1 MVFNKVHLLGVQRLN
16 RQAGVAEHAR
26 SSLPGERRRQG
37 VRHAG
42 EDEGGPVMMANIC
55 APAGKTNH
63 ELLMN
68 CGGEGKLSIRYLPA
82 EFLPAVSGYK
92 TDIEFSFDQEMFT
105 RPAQYE
111 EMDGALVVD
120 IDIDSPFFSVLQSQ
134 KQMMLSDT
142 AGKAPGA
149 TFTLKGSK
157 AALAKLIATC
167 SKQ

>member
-1 MVFNKVHLLGVQRLN
+1 MDEGVPNMNRMIALLLMALPFPAV
-16 RQAGVAEHAR
+16 AGQCDHWTA
-26 SSLPGERRRQG
+26 SMQ
-37 VRHAG
+37 